1 MSSDVAELI
10 RDADE
15 VPDSW
20 REVVLSDVADVNPE
34 TLRASTPPDFTF
46 GYIDISQIDS
56 PGQCS
61 GWTEQSF
68 GDAPSRARRRVQ
80 IDDILVSTVRPYLRS
95 FAQVPS
101 ADIPLVASTGF
112 AVIRAGP
119 EADQQFLYQH
129 ILHSSFIDHLTPRM
143 TGSNYPAVSA
153 GDVEAYPILL
163 PPLDEQRRIAEMLRS
178 VDEAIAATQAVYEA
192 AIAAQASAFET
203 FLRSGNDVPGS
214 APVTGWTT
222 GKIDGVHRLPAGWH
236 IVKLVDVA
244 RLESGHTPDRKKP
257 EYWDDGDIEWIS
269 LHDTQNLERC
279 DISETDMR
287 ITQAGLANSSAR
299 LLPPGTVCFSR
310 TATVGKCV
318 IMAKS
323 MATSQDFAN
332 FICSPRLNN
341 RYLLHLMRWMQ
352 PVWKALASGST
363 HKTIYMPTFKALQ
376 IVLPSRA
383 EQDGIAA
390 TLDSFV
396 SVLEGHAGSLA
407 RLRSIKAAVMSDLL
421 SGRVRVPV

>member
-1 MSSDVAELI
+1 MSSDLLDGWQISSLGGVSLGKGEYGANVSKADFDPALPRYVRITDISDQGTLIPTSLASISHDAAKGYFLEEGDLLFARSGATVGKSLLYQSHYGPCAFAGYLI
-10 RDADE
+10 RFRLDPAKIDPYFARNIVQSAE
-15 VPDSW
+15 YWDWIATVQRAQAQPNINAQ
-20 REVVLSDVADVNPE
+20 EYA
-34 TLRASTPPDFTF
+34 TL
-46 GYIDISQIDS
+46 
-56 PGQCS
+56 
-61 GWTEQSF
+61 
-68 GDAPSRARRRVQ
+68 
-80 IDDILVSTVRPYLRS
+80 
-95 FAQVPS
+95 
-101 ADIPLVASTGF
+101 PL
-112 AVIRAGP
+112 
-119 EADQQFLYQH
+119 
-129 ILHSSFIDHLTPRM
+129 M
-143 TGSNYPAVSA
+143 
-153 GDVEAYPILL
+153 L
-163 PPLDEQRRIAEMLRS
+163 PPLDEQRRIAEVLRS

-192 AIAAQASAFET
+192 AISAQASAFET
-203 FLRSGNDVPGS
+203 FLQSGNYVPGS

-222 GKIDGVHRLPAGWH
+222 GKIDGVRRLPTGWQ
-236 IVKLVDVA
+236 IVRLVDVA
-244 RLESGHTPDRKKP
+244 RLESGHTPDRKKA
-257 EYWDDGDIEWIS
+257 EYWNGGDVDWIS

-318 IMAKS
+318 IMGKS

-383 EQDGIAA
+383 EQDSIAA
-390 TLDSFV
+390 TMDSFV
-396 SVLEGHAGSLA
+396 SVAEGHATSLI
-407 RLRSIKAAVMSDLL
+407 RLRAMKTAIMSDLL
-421 SGRVRVPV
+421 SGNVRVPA